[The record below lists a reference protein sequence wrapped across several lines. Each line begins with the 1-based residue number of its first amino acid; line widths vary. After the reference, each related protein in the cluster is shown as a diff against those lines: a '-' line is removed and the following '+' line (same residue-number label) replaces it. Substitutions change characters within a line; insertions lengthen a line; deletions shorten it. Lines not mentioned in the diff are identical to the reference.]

1 LKFLRFNFAIVIN
14 VIGILIAISGG
25 LQLVSFAIGYLFD
38 KILLLPML
46 WAALSTMLTG
56 LLLWAVTF
64 KTNRNIKKKEG
75 YLIVTLGWLAL
86 CIFGTLPF
94 LFTGYITNVSDAFF
108 ETVSG
113 FTATGATILT
123 HIEGLPCALL
133 FWRSLMA
140 WIGGMGIVVLTV
152 AILPILGIGGV
163 KLFTAEAPGLSAEK
177 VHPRI
182 KETAKRIW
190 FIYLLFTFIEFF
202 LLKIAGLSWFDALN
216 HAMTSIATSGFSTK
230 DASIAAFDTAL
241 VQYIIIIF
249 MFLGGTNFVLIYFA
263 FKGNFK
269 RVFKNEEFRF
279 YVSIITIF
287 SLITFITILFT
298 TSAGYEKAFRDALFQ
313 VISIITT
320 TGYITADYTSWASLT
335 TVLFFVMFFL
345 GACAG
350 STSGGAKLIRHLLLG
365 KNILSEFKRQLH
377 QHAIIPVRYGGK
389 AVNPKIISNIT
400 SFIIVYILFFILGA
414 LILSLLGENFESALG
429 ASAACLGNVGPA
441 IGKAGPVSNFSEI
454 HWIGKWLLSFFML
467 LGRLEL
473 YTILLLFTPYFW
485 QK

>member
-1 LKFLRFNFAIVIN
+1 MRFNFSIVLN
-14 VIGILIAISGG
+14 VIGILVSLSGG
-25 LQLVSFAIGYLFD
+25 LQLISFGVGWLFD
-38 KILLLPML
+38 RVLLLPML
-46 WAALSTMLTG
+46 WAGITTTFAG
-56 LLLWAVTF
+56 LLLWGSTF
-64 KTNRNIKKKEG
+64 KAKRNIKKQEG
-75 YLIVTLGWLAL
+75 YLIVTFGWVAL

-94 LFTGYITNVSDAFF
+94 LFTGYIPNFTDAFF

-123 HIEGLPCALL
+123 YIEGLPCALL

-140 WIGGMGIVVLTV
+140 WVGGMGIVVLTV

-163 KLFTAEAPGLSAEK
+163 KLFMAEAPGLSAEK

-190 FIYLLFTFIEFF
+190 FIYLLFTFSEFV
-202 LLKIAGLSWFDALN
+202 LLKIAGLSWFDSIN
-216 HAMTSIATSGFSTK
+216 HALTSIATSGFSTK
-230 DASIAAFDTAL
+230 DASIAAFESPL
-241 VQYIIIIF
+241 VQYIIIVF
-249 MFLGGTNFVLIYFA
+249 MFLGGTNFVLTYFA
-263 FKGNFK
+263 FKGKFS

-279 YVSIITIF
+279 YIFIIGIF
-287 SLITFITILFT
+287 SLITFLTILFNT
-298 TSAGYEKAFRDALFQ
+298 NSPIEKAFRDALFQ

-320 TGYITADYTSWASLT
+320 TGYVTADYTSWASLT
-335 TVLFFVMFFL
+335 TVLFFMMFFF

-365 KNILSEFKRQLH
+365 KNIVSEFKRQLH

-389 AVNPKIISNIT
+389 SVSPKIISTIT
-400 SFIIVYILFFILGA
+400 SFIIIYILFFIMGA
-414 LILSLLGENFESALG
+414 LVLALLGENFDSALG

-473 YTILLLFTPYFW
+473 YTILVLFTPYFW
-485 QK
+485 RK

>member
-1 LKFLRFNFAIVIN
+1 M
-14 VIGILIAISGG
+14 
-25 LQLVSFAIGYLFD
+25 VSFSVGWLFD
-38 KILLLPML
+38 RVLLLPML
-46 WAALSTMLTG
+46 WASLSTLFTG
-56 LLLWAVTF
+56 LFLWGVTF
-64 KTNRNIKKKEG
+64 KAKRNIKKQEG

-94 LFTGYITNVSDAFF
+94 LFTGYISNVTDAFF

-113 FTATGATILT
+113 FTATGATILN
-123 HIEGLPCALL
+123 HIEALPCALL

-190 FIYLLFTFIEFF
+190 FIYLLFTFTEFL
-202 LLKIAGLSWFDALN
+202 LLKIAGLTWFDSLN

-230 DASIAAFDTAL
+230 DASIAAFDSAL
-241 VQYIIIIF
+241 VQYIIIVF

-263 FKGNFK
+263 FKGKFS

-279 YVSIITIF
+279 YVSIIAIF
-287 SLITFITILFT
+287 SLITFITILVT
-298 TSAGYEKAFRDALFQ
+298 TSLPLERAFRDALFQ

-320 TGYITADYTSWASLT
+320 TGYVTADYTSWASLT
-335 TVLFFVMFFL
+335 TVLFFIMFFL

-377 QHAIIPVRYGGK
+377 QNAIIPVRYGGK
-389 AVNPKIISNIT
+389 SVNPKVISNIT
-400 SFIIVYILFFILGA
+400 SFIIVYILFFLMGSLVLA
-414 LILSLLGENFESALG
+414 LLGENFESALG

-441 IGKAGPVSNFSEI
+441 IGKAGPVSNFSKI
-454 HWIGKWLLSFFML
+454 HWIGKWVLSFFML

-485 QK
+485 RK

>member
-1 LKFLRFNFAIVIN
+1 LRFNFAIVIN
-14 VIGILIAISGG
+14 VIGILVAISGG
-25 LQLVSFAIGYLFD
+25 LQLISFGIGWLFD
-38 KILLLPML
+38 RVLLLPML
-46 WAALSTMLTG
+46 WAALTTLFSG
-56 LLLWAVTF
+56 LFLWGVTY
-64 KTNRNIKKKEG
+64 KAKRNIKKQEG

-86 CIFGTLPF
+86 CVFGTLPF
-94 LFTGYITNVSDAFF
+94 LFTGYISNITDAFF

-123 HIEGLPCALL
+123 YIEGLPHALL

-163 KLFTAEAPGLSAEK
+163 KLFAAEAPGLSAEK

-190 FIYLLFTFIEFF
+190 FIYLLFTFTEFL
-202 LLKIAGLSWFDALN
+202 LLKIAGLTWFDSLN

-230 DASIAAFDTAL
+230 DASIAAFDSAL
-241 VQYIIIIF
+241 VQYIIIVF

-263 FKGNFK
+263 FKGKFS

-279 YVSIITIF
+279 YVSLIAIF
-287 SLITFITILFT
+287 SLITFITILVT
-298 TSAGYEKAFRDALFQ
+298 TSSPYEKAFRDALFQ

-320 TGYITADYTSWASLT
+320 TGYVTADYTSWASLT
-335 TVLFFVMFFL
+335 TVLFFAMFFL

-377 QHAIIPVRYGGK
+377 QNAIIPVRYGGK
-389 AVNPKIISNIT
+389 SVNPKIISNIT
-400 SFIIVYILFFILGA
+400 SFIIVYILFFLLGS
-414 LILSLLGENFESALG
+414 LILALLGENFESALG

-454 HWIGKWLLSFFML
+454 HWVGKWVLSFFML

-485 QK
+485 RK